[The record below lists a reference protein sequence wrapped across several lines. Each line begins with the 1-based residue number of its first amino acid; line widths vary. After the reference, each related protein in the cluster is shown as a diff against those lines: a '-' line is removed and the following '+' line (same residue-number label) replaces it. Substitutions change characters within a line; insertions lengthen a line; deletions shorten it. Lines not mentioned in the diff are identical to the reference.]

1 MSIENPEISGE
12 EEGKT
17 WAERFAEAAE
27 SARALLDTR
36 LQIFREEASAKA
48 AFAAKG
54 VLAIAIAATLGFGAL
69 LLLAAL
75 LSAVFAQLFG
85 NVALGILAAVVV
97 YAAGTAAAGWFGW
110 KAMTRVKPT
119 EFPATTGELS
129 EDWKAVRAALT
140 AQAEPDENASG
151 SGDQA
156 IDERDV
162 QALEQRLRVGSE

>member
-1 MSIENPEISGE
+1 MSIEDPEISE
-12 EEGKT
+12 EEAGRT
-17 WAERFAEAAE
+17 WGERFAEAAE
-27 SARALLDTR
+27 SARALLETR

-54 VLAIAIAATLGFGAL
+54 ALAIAIAATLGFGAL
-69 LLLAAL
+69 LLAAAL
-75 LSAVFAQLFG
+75 LAAVFAQLFG
-85 NVALGILAAVVV
+85 NVTLGILAAVVV

-110 KAMTRVKPT
+110 KALTRVKPT
-119 EFPATTGELS
+119 EFPATAGELS

-140 AQAEPDENASG
+140 AEAEPNEDAPG
-151 SGDQA
+151 SGDRA